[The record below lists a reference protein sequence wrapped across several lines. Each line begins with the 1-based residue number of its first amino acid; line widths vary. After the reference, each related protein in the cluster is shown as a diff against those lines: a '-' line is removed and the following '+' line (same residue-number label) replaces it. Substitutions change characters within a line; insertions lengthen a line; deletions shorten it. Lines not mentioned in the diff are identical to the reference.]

1 MSHTHTHTCVS
12 IFHLSVYLSIYL
24 YRPDIRNTGL
34 ISADEQLPST
44 ILYICECIYVCIHT
58 QTHTHTHTHT
68 HTNTGLISVDEK
80 LPSTIPKDLIP
91 SRRSPARPAVF
102 FRRPLEG
109 DVFDTGEVGFE
120 FVVHNFEIW
129 NSDESEPEG
138 FPKGFASLS
147 INGHIAA
154 RCARVN

>member
-1 MSHTHTHTCVS
+1 MYICVYTHSPSHTHT
-12 IFHLSVYLSIYL
+12 L
-24 YRPDIRNTGL
+24 
-34 ISADEQLPST
+34 
-44 ILYICECIYVCIHT
+44 
-58 QTHTHTHTHT
+58 THSLT
-68 HTNTGLISVDEK
+68 HTNTHTGLISVDEK

-91 SRRSPARPAVF
+91 IRRSPARPAVF

-109 DVFDTGEVGFE
+109 DVFDTSEVGFE